1 MSWPTKRTGYAT
13 AQSYNDD
20 HAKTQ
25 RVIVKTSDGG
35 KSWTPMAF
43 GRAVNKIRVVR
54 TDNAVRAFAIGVDVY
69 RIDLAG

>member
-13 AQSYNDD
+13 VQSYNDD
-20 HAKTQ
+20 PAKTQ

>member
-13 AQSYNDD
+13 VQSYDD
-20 HAKTQ
+20 DPAKTQ

-35 KSWTPMAF
+35 NSWAPVAF

-54 TDNAVRAFAIGVDVY
+54 TDKAVRAFAIGVDVY